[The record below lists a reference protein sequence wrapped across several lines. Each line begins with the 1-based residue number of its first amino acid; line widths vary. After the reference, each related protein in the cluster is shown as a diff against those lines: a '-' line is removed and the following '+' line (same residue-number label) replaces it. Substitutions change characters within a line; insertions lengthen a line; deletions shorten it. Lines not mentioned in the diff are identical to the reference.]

1 MVLTDLEENELTEIK
16 FDIEP
21 SVVGIGMGMG
31 TSDVSIKAFTS
42 FLEQNKS
49 PLVIDADA
57 LNILSKKKE
66 LLKELPEK
74 TILTPHPKELER
86 LIGSWK
92 DDFEKL
98 KKVKEFSKKYNC
110 IVVVKGAHTIV
121 VYNDKGYVNTTGN
134 PGMATA
140 GTGDVLTGVITGL
153 LAQGYPALDAS
164 IFGVYLHG
172 RSGDIAVES
181 TGFQS
186 LTASDVIDN
195 LANAYL
201 DLFKLPEQPVT
212 EEENQSNQ

>member
-1 MVLTDLEENELTEIK
+1 
-16 FDIEP
+16 
-21 SVVGIGMGMG
+21 
-31 TSDVSIKAFTS
+31 
-42 FLEQNKS
+42 
-49 PLVIDADA
+49 
-57 LNILSKKKE
+57 
-66 LLKELPEK
+66 
-74 TILTPHPKELER
+74 
-86 LIGSWK
+86 
-92 DDFEKL
+92 
-98 KKVKEFSKKYNC
+98 
-110 IVVVKGAHTIV
+110 
-121 VYNDKGYVNTTGN
+121 NTTGN

>member
-1 MVLTDLEENELTEIK
+1 
-16 FDIEP
+16 
-21 SVVGIGMGMG
+21 
-31 TSDVSIKAFTS
+31 
-42 FLEQNKS
+42 NKS